1 MSEKTEHLN
10 MIQSV
15 ISRMANN
22 SLQVKC
28 WCVTIVAAIIVL
40 SDSVIIWIGLLP
52 VLLFCALDCYYL
64 WQEQKFRGL
73 YNTKRTEK
81 ETDSDFLM
89 DPPTTPISKA
99 VFSITTT
106 PFYLVI
112 AIVLTTVASINLG

>member
-1 MSEKTEHLN
+1 MSDKSEHLN

-40 SDSVIIWIGLLP
+40 SDSAIIWVGLLP
-52 VLLFCALDCYYL
+52 VALFCCLDCYYL
-64 WQEQKFRGL
+64 WQEQRYREL
-73 YNTKRTEK
+73 YNEKREK
-81 ETDSDFLM
+81 DDTDFEMGS
-89 DPPTTPISKA
+89 PKTPISDA
-99 VFSITTT
+99 VFSVSTL

-112 AIVLTTVASINLG
+112 TAVLTIVASLNLGL